1 MKSQEKI
8 MTSEVVN
15 LLTQNLMQLTAIHQ
29 QYGMQLHSV
38 MADISEQKQR
48 TEVLEIKFDAL
59 SGVSDYYTVRGYCN
73 INRIKISEGEAKS
86 LGTKAGKVCRQKRYP
101 IGKVKDERHGKVNS
115 YPIEVLDEVSEPYKN
130 QIRGS

>member
-1 MKSQEKI
+1 MNSQKKI

-48 TEVLEIKFDAL
+48 TEVLETKFDAL
-59 SGVSDYYTVRGYCN
+59 SGASDYCTVRGYCN
-73 INRIKISEGEAKS
+73 VNRIKICEGDANS
-86 LGTKAGKVCRQKRYP
+86 LGRQAGKICRQKGYP
-101 IGKVKDERHGKVNS
+101 IGKVQDERHGKVNS

-130 QIRGS
+130 QIRVS